1 MQEAAGETVVQSSSI
16 SMLLTLAMLLGVSIG
31 FMSLVYLCVK
41 KMAQHNGRWEYIVN
55 DVKSFRVQ
63 ENAASEQSVPQQK
76 IMTVPAIVTVIAV
89 VIYMIVSEIF

>member
-1 MQEAAGETVVQSSSI
+1 M
-16 SMLLTLAMLLGVSIG
+16 
-31 FMSLVYLCVK
+31 
-41 KMAQHNGRWEYIVN
+41 
-55 DVKSFRVQ
+55 KSFRVQ

>member
-1 MQEAAGETVVQSSSI
+1 
-16 SMLLTLAMLLGVSIG
+16 
-31 FMSLVYLCVK
+31 
-41 KMAQHNGRWEYIVN
+41 MAKHNGRWEYIVN

-63 ENAASEQSVPQQK
+63 ENAASEQSVSQQK